1 MKLTIPAA
9 RVYDNFL
16 LTKENDVWAYYEVPP
31 VSITNQNREKQEK
44 HKEVMSQFIQ
54 GLRRYR
60 EIDMSLQPI
69 SFNLEERVKK
79 LSKEFADDYHELAEN
94 ITERT
99 VQILNQELGFI
110 TTERWIIGVKLSD
123 VFASETLKGKTGEV
137 VDQLASR
144 VLAIAGYEMMIDASF
159 FERYGSLEEMV
170 FQRFGAVQGRRLSEQ
185 ELMHHIHYPFARGL
199 ESSLTTIS
207 ESFNGTYSL
216 TDSIINTY
224 DDQGVIELS
233 SPEGKSYVSILPIY
247 KFAKNLRFNHV
258 VDRVQELPFP
268 VEFALKGRFE
278 SLKGTNGLQGKSNR
292 ANKRLKNFA
301 VESLKTGDSETKNG
315 KLNRYI
321 LLDLDEKI
329 EERIPVM
336 KWQAAFVVIGKNP
349 KECRKRKNEVID
361 RCESLRV
368 EVVSGIA
375 DQAKLF
381 HYFLAGQKSD
391 LIKSWTHYTTAE
403 GISELML
410 GTSNRIGDNVGFPI
424 GRVSELSNVSGLKP
438 EAIARACRKVV
449 LLNPGLA
456 NQADVAGKASSSPH
470 IAITGPTG
478 GGKSFLAKLIYFYC
492 SLLNGRGLYVDPKSE
507 YKEWLMKVA
516 KNSYYQEKYPYF
528 VAYIHSFNFV
538 TLDANKI
545 ENQGV
550 LDPFNYLDGVSLQD
564 TVETIFEQI
573 YDFSEHEDAQTE
585 MLKGIKKIRA
595 LKADGQKVGMM
606 HVVEYMM
613 ESVSI
618 ETQKTGRALFERIE
632 GSILELAFSRGGVKG
647 LDVTSKVTI
656 LEVADL
662 DVPKST
668 ESIGNYT
675 SSQKK
680 SVALMMCLGRFC
692 EQFGLKN
699 RNENTYVLFDEAWLF
714 ASSDGGRKIIKAM
727 RRVGR
732 TFSNTLI
739 LITQSI
745 KDTQTEDDS
754 GGFGRIFAFDN
765 SDERE
770 AILRHV
776 GLEVNE
782 KNIEFL
788 EKMPQYHCLYLDIY
802 GRWNRMLVYCPFEEV
817 REGFRTVTHSESASA
832 EESFRVA

>member
-1 MKLTIPAA
+1 MRLTVPVAK
-9 RVYDNFL
+9 VYENFL
-16 LTKENDVWAYYEVPP
+16 LTKSNDVWAYYEVPA

-44 HKEVMSQFIQ
+44 HKEVMSQFFQ

-60 EIDMSLQPI
+60 DIDMSLQPVALDI
-69 SFNLEERVKK
+69 DGRVKE
-79 LSKEFADDYHELAEN
+79 LSGDFANEYKELAEN

-99 VQILNQELGFI
+99 VQILDRELGFI
-110 TTERWIIGVKLSD
+110 TSERWIIGVKLSE
-123 VFASETLKGKTGEV
+123 VFASETLKGKMGEMA
-137 VDQLASR
+137 DQFVSR
-144 VLAIAGYEMMIDASF
+144 TLSVAGYEMMIDETF
-159 FERYGSLEEMV
+159 FDRYGSLEEML
-170 FQRFGAVQGRRLSEQ
+170 FQRFGAVQGHRLSEQ
-185 ELMHHIHYPFARGL
+185 ELMHHVHYPFARGL
-199 ESSLTTIS
+199 ESALSS
-207 ESFNGTYSL
+207 MPQSFTGSYSL
-216 TDSIINTY
+216 TDSIIDTY
-224 DDQGVIELS
+224 DDQGLIELS
-233 SPEGKSYVSILPIY
+233 APEGKSYVAILPIF

-268 VEFALKGRFE
+268 VEFVFKGRFE

-301 VESLKTGDSETKNG
+301 IESLRTGDSETKNG

-329 EERIPVM
+329 EERVPVI
-336 KWQAAFVVIGKNP
+336 KWQGAFVVFGKTP

-391 LIKSWTHYTTAE
+391 LVKSWIHYTTAE

-410 GTSNRIGDNVGFPI
+410 GTSNRIGDNVGFAI

-438 EAIARACRKVV
+438 DAIARACRKVV
-449 LLNPGLA
+449 LLNPNLA
-456 NQADVAGKASSSPH
+456 NQSDVAGKASSSPH

-478 GGKSFLAKLIYFYC
+478 GGKSFLAKLIFFYC
-492 SLLNGRGLYVDPKSE
+492 SLLNGRGLYIDPKSE
-507 YKEWLMKVA
+507 YREWLLKVA
-516 KNSYYQEKYPYF
+516 NNPYYQENYPLF
-528 VAYIHSFNFV
+528 VDYIRSFNFV
-538 TLDANKI
+538 TLDANNP
-545 ENQGV
+545 ENHGV
-550 LDPFNYLDGVSLQD
+550 LDPFNYLEGVSLQD

-573 YDFSEHEDAQTE
+573 YDFSEREDAQTD
-585 MLKGIKKIRA
+585 MIKGIKHVRS
-595 LKADGQKVGMM
+595 LKGEGRHVGMLNI
-606 HVVEYMM
+606 VDYMLDSNN
-613 ESVSI
+613 E
-618 ETQKTGRALFERIE
+618 ETKKTGRALFERIE
-632 GSILELAFSRGGVKG
+632 GSILELAFSRGEIKG

-656 LEVADL
+656 LEVAGL

-668 ESIGNYT
+668 ESIRNYT

-692 EQFGLKN
+692 EQFGLKD
-699 RNENTYVLFDEAWLF
+699 RNETTYVLFDEAWIF
-714 ASSDGGRKIIKAM
+714 SSSDGGRKIIKAM

-732 TFSNTLI
+732 TYSNTLV

-745 KDTQTEDDS
+745 KDTQTDDDS
-754 GGFGRIFAFDN
+754 GNFGRIFAFDN
-765 SDERE
+765 PDERE
-770 AILRHV
+770 EILRHL

-782 KNIEFL
+782 KNLEFL
-788 EKMPQYHCLYLDIY
+788 EKMPQYHCVYLDTY

-817 REGFRTVTHSESASA
+817 IESLRTVARNKSASA
-832 EESFRVA
+832 EESYRAA